1 MNMLKTSSKNQQVMR
16 FSGIMFSIV
25 VLLMLA
31 TSCHAQQRSIR
42 LMERNAP
49 DMHEMVY
56 RTGWA
61 LLIGINDYPNLPGNC
76 QLNYAT
82 ADALELGK
90 LLQEMYGFA
99 EENIITLTDE
109 KATKQGIMDAL
120 ASLADPNRI
129 DEADCVLVF
138 FSGHGQTVPLPT
150 SGEMGFL
157 VPHDARVELGDQL
170 DPSQYYR
177 DCIGM
182 DELRRLARFIPA
194 RHVIFLVD
202 ACYSGL
208 AVRSLKGL
216 SPETKGYLK
225 KIARLPVREIITA
238 GRRGEESIESPE
250 WGHGA
255 FTYKLL
261 EALSTE
267 AADID
272 SDGVITGFELGAY
285 MKQVIPRIADQT
297 PQFGYLEGEG
307 EFVFIPQRVVET
319 ATLVVEVNPGG
330 IVSVDGGAESPAPLY
345 LSEVEPGR
353 HVIKVR
359 APDFRTHIVEVVLS
373 PGEEKRVPVTLSR
386 AEVILSIN
394 SKPEGA
400 RVMLDGK
407 LRGHTPLQLDDVST
421 GEHKISLSL
430 GDYEPVDY
438 TVTVHAPAEPVLLTM
453 EPSRGSIQ
461 IGSTPDGA
469 DIYINDRLQEQKTPT
484 RLELPV
490 GEYTLEVRKS
500 QYHPAI
506 RTIQVR
512 RGVNP
517 PIMLTP
523 EVQTAILNIESMP
536 KGASIRVNGELRAEV
551 TPAELALP
559 VGDYA
564 IAVELKDYDLYAE
577 RVTLSDG
584 QSLQV
589 VAPLLLQTQLY
600 VTSDPPGSKV
610 NLGALGVHRTP
621 ALLTGIQAGDYEA
634 KAKMKGYRSKAHP
647 LSITPHERNHL
658 DIQLFP
664 RSRPRMALY
673 SLVIPGSGQFYG
685 GRYISGSAFL
695 VTGLGAVAGAIAGY
709 TQYSQKVDDYDNLV
723 DSYRDAVTRYNSAV
737 SSNEVES
744 AKSAMV
750 DAYRAMTDAHDDA
763 DSMFTLSRVAI
774 GVAGGVWAVSAIHA
788 YMTGPATAAPSPQVK
803 MSGWDIMP
811 QVKPEIAGVMV
822 WRRF

>member
-1 MNMLKTSSKNQQVMR
+1 MNMLKTSSRNQQVMR
-16 FSGIMFSIV
+16 FSRIMFSIV

-31 TSCHAQQRSIR
+31 TLCHAQQRSIR
-42 LMERNAP
+42 LVEKNAP
-49 DMHEMVY
+49 DMPEMVY

-90 LLQEMYGFA
+90 LLQEMYGFP

-129 DEADCVLVF
+129 NEADCVLVF

-157 VPHDARVELGDQL
+157 VPHDAKVDLGDQL

-182 DELRRLARFIPA
+182 DELRRLAKFIPA

-267 AADID
+267 AADVD

-285 MKQVIPRIADQT
+285 IKQVVPRIVDQT
-297 PQFGYLEGEG
+297 PQFGYLDGEG
-307 EFVFIPQRVVET
+307 EFVFIPQRVVDT
-319 ATLVVEVNPGG
+319 ATLMVEVSPGG
-330 IVSVDGGAESPAPLY
+330 FVSVDNGAESPAPLY
-345 LSEVEPGR
+345 LSEIDPGR

-359 APDFRTHIVEVVLS
+359 APDFRTHIVEVLLS

-407 LRGHTPLQLDDVST
+407 LQGKTPLQLDDVST
-421 GEHKISLSL
+421 GEHKISLDL
-430 GDYEPVDY
+430 KDYEPVEH
-438 TVTVHAPAEPVLLTM
+438 TIAVHVPAEPVFLTLVRL
-453 EPSRGSIQ
+453 RGSIQ
-461 IGSTPDGA
+461 IDSIPDSS
-469 DIYINDRLQEQKTPT
+469 
-484 RLELPV
+484 V
-490 GEYTLEVRKS
+490 
-500 QYHPAI
+500 
-506 RTIQVR
+506 
-512 RGVNP
+512 
-517 PIMLTP
+517 
-523 EVQTAILNIESMP
+523 
-536 KGASIRVNGELRAEV
+536 
-551 TPAELALP
+551 
-559 VGDYA
+559 
-564 IAVELKDYDLYAE
+564 
-577 RVTLSDG
+577 
-584 QSLQV
+584 
-589 VAPLLLQTQLY
+589 
-600 VTSDPPGSKV
+600 
-610 NLGALGVHRTP
+610 
-621 ALLTGIQAGDYEA
+621 
-634 KAKMKGYRSKAHP
+634 
-647 LSITPHERNHL
+647 
-658 DIQLFP
+658 QLFP
-664 RSRPRMALY
+664 RSRTRMAMY
-673 SLVIPGSGQFYG
+673 SLAMPGSGQFYG
-685 GRYISGSAFL
+685 GRHISGSAFL
-695 VTGLGAVAGAIAGY
+695 VAGLGAITGAIVGY
-709 TQYSQKVDDYDNLV
+709 TQYSQRVDDYDN
-723 DSYRDAVTRYNSAV
+723 SANIYSDAVTRYNSAL
-737 SSNEVES
+737 NADEVEA

-750 DAYRAMTDAHDDA
+750 DAHGVMTDANDDA
-763 DSMFTLSRVAI
+763 DSMFTLSRVAF

-788 YMTGPATAAPSPQVK
+788 YMTGPATETPLLQAE
-803 MSGWDIMP
+803 MSGWDIVP
-811 QVKPEIAGVMV
+811 QLKPEIAGVMV